1 MSFIRIDY
9 GLVRKDAIT
18 GLTREKGQYPWN
30 GNTHYDIVV
39 HLQGTKVCLEYDS
52 ESERREEFNRIAD
65 ELERKDC

>member
-1 MSFIRIDY
+1 MSFIKIDY

-30 GNTHYDIVV
+30 GKTHYDIVV

-65 ELERKDC
+65 ELVRKDC

>member
-1 MSFIRIDY
+1 MSFIKIDY

-18 GLTREKGQYPWN
+18 GLTREKGKYPWN
-30 GNTHYDIVV
+30 GKMHYDIVV

-52 ESERREEFNRIAD
+52 EIERREEFNRIAE